1 MTYLFAGLIVGFF
14 VAIPVGAAAVL
25 CINRS
30 IQYGYKAGLFT
41 GLGVAIAD
49 LVYGIFAVFGL
60 FAISGETLQNQPVLR
75 LIGAF
80 CIMFVGLRMISKSKE
95 PIKKEIDHETMVKDT
110 LTGFVLTIS
119 NPMTLIAF
127 IAALSYVNYL
137 LAEINFIGSF
147 LIVTGIFF
155 GSLIWWTILTYVA
168 MALRDKFDSKVIGK
182 INLVSGSLIFIF
194 GMILVLNIKGL

>member
-14 VAIPVGAAAVL
+14 VALPVGAAAVL

-30 IQYGYKAGLFT
+30 IQYGFKAGFFT
-41 GLGVAIAD
+41 GFGVAIAD

-60 FAISGETLQNQPVLR
+60 FAISNETLQNQPVLR

-80 CIMFVGLRMISKSKE
+80 CIMFVGLRMISKFKD
-95 PIKKEIDHETMVKDT
+95 PIKKEIDHETIIKDI
-110 LTGFVLTIS
+110 LTGFMVTIS

-127 IAALSYVNYL
+127 IAVLSYVNYL
-137 LAEINFIGSF
+137 LVEINFLGSF

-155 GSLIWWTILTYVA
+155 GSMIWWTILTYVA
-168 MALRDKFDSKVIGK
+168 MALRDKFDNKVIGK

-194 GMILVLNIKGL
+194 GLLLVLNIKGL